1 MQQWDR
7 DTSGRL
13 NRISTQ
19 LDLASEVSVHTDTMD
34 PLPEEQHSQPGTPMN
49 PTAYRTMRD
58 HIHPPRVSAPSC
70 IIPPAEDVAV
80 RPYLVPL
87 LPTYHGMENENPY
100 SHIRDFEEVCTTFK
114 EGMMDMDLLK
124 LKAFPLTLKDKAKI
138 WLNSLRP
145 RTIRN
150 WAELQAEFLKKFFS
164 THKTNNLKRQIYTF
178 AAHDGERFYQC
189 WEIFM
194 ETISA
199 CPHHGFDTWMLVN
212 HFYDG
217 MSPPMK
223 QLLETMCGG
232 NFLSKHPDQAI
243 DFLNY
248 VAETSKAWDEPRP
261 REIEGSRHSSYKGES
276 IHTLSEDTLMR
287 EKLIILTRRLDEME
301 MKNQHNMHSVNEL
314 SESQPSCYNYQ
325 SNGHYGENSQENVQ
339 ILNQARPPMNAPFGN
354 SYSHNWTNYPT
365 IPGKPKPPA
374 YIPSAEK
381 HQFSSP
387 STAQQMPPLS
397 SPVEQ
402 AILNLCK
409 VVGTFVEEQKV
420 LNVQTT
426 QKIEAVESSLSRK
439 LDNMH
444 SEISKLSNQQL
455 QSSEI
460 GKAPFQGQQYQKLV
474 NEISLIEAPNARTDE
489 VKAVVTLRS
498 GKELKLAVPKLVNSA
513 PVVADPL
520 QEEQLVGKEELKIRI
535 PPPFPQV
542 LRKKKNHV
550 NQTEML
556 EVLRQVKVNIP
567 LLDMIKQVPTYAKFL
582 KDLCTVKKSLNVN
595 KKAFLTEQVSAI
607 IESKTPVKY
616 KDPGCPTISVN
627 IGGISVEKA
636 LLDLGA
642 SVNLLPYSMY
652 KQLGLS
658 ELKPTSITL
667 SLADRSIKIPKG
679 TIEDVLIQVDRFY
692 YPVDFV
698 VLYTEPVAVGPNHVP
713 IILGRPFLATSNA
726 IINCRNGVMQ
736 LTFGNMTL
744 ELNIFHL
751 GKRHM
756 HSEEGDFEEIYI
768 LDTILEE
775 QANQQQV
782 QDILTSELSKCLV
795 EQHEHQ
801 EVSLM

>member
-1 MQQWDR
+1 
-7 DTSGRL
+7 
-13 NRISTQ
+13 
-19 LDLASEVSVHTDTMD
+19 
-34 PLPEEQHSQPGTPMN
+34 
-49 PTAYRTMRD
+49 
-58 HIHPPRVSAPSC
+58 
-70 IIPPAEDVAV
+70 
-80 RPYLVPL
+80 
-87 LPTYHGMENENPY
+87 
-100 SHIRDFEEVCTTFK
+100 
-114 EGMMDMDLLK
+114 
-124 LKAFPLTLKDKAKI
+124 
-138 WLNSLRP
+138 
-145 RTIRN
+145 
-150 WAELQAEFLKKFFS
+150 
-164 THKTNNLKRQIYTF
+164 
-178 AAHDGERFYQC
+178 
-189 WEIFM
+189 
-194 ETISA
+194 
-199 CPHHGFDTWMLVN
+199 
-212 HFYDG
+212 
-217 MSPPMK
+217 
-223 QLLETMCGG
+223 
-232 NFLSKHPDQAI
+232 
-243 DFLNY
+243 
-248 VAETSKAWDEPRP
+248 
-261 REIEGSRHSSYKGES
+261 
-276 IHTLSEDTLMR
+276 
-287 EKLIILTRRLDEME
+287 
-301 MKNQHNMHSVNEL
+301 
-314 SESQPSCYNYQ
+314 
-325 SNGHYGENSQENVQ
+325 
-339 ILNQARPPMNAPFGN
+339 
-354 SYSHNWTNYPT
+354 
-365 IPGKPKPPA
+365 
-374 YIPSAEK
+374 
-381 HQFSSP
+381 
-387 STAQQMPPLS
+387 MPPLS

-402 AILNLCK
+402 AILNLSK

-420 LNVQTT
+420 LNVQTS
-426 QKIEAVESSLSRK
+426 QKIEAVEISLSRK

-474 NEISLIEAPNARTDE
+474 NEIGLTEAPNARIDE

-498 GKELKLAVPKLVNSA
+498 GKELKPAVPELVNSA

-520 QEEQLVGKEELKIRI
+520 KEEQSMGKEEVKIRI
-535 PPPFPQV
+535 PPPFSQL

-607 IESKTPVKY
+607 IENKTPVKY

-652 KQLGLS
+652 KRLGLG

-698 VLYTEPVAVGPNHVP
+698 VLDTEPVAVGPNHVP
-713 IILGRPFLATSNA
+713 IILGRSFLATSNA
-726 IINCRNGVMQ
+726 IINCRNGIMQ

-756 HSEEGDFEEIYI
+756 HLEGDDFEEVCI
-768 LDTILEE
+768 LETILEE
-775 QANQQQV
+775 QA
-782 QDILTSELSKCLV
+782 K
-795 EQHEHQ
+795 EQ
-801 EVSLM
+801 

>member
-19 LDLASEVSVHTDTMD
+19 LDLASEVSVQTDTMD
-34 PLPEEQHSQPGTPMN
+34 PIPKEQQSQPGTPMN
-49 PTAYRTMRD
+49 PNAYRTMRD

-70 IIPPAEDVAV
+70 IIPPADDVAV
-80 RPYLVPL
+80 RPYSVPL
-87 LPTYHGMENENPY
+87 LPTYHGVENENPY
-100 SHIRDFEEVCTTFK
+100 THLRDFEEVCTTFK

-164 THKTNNLKRQIYTF
+164 AHKTNNLKRQIYTF
-178 AAHDGERFYQC
+178 AAHDGEKFYQC
-189 WEIFM
+189 WERFM
-194 ETISA
+194 ETSSA

-223 QLLETMCGG
+223 QLVETMCGG
-232 NFLSKHPDQAI
+232 NFLSKHPDEAI

-248 VAETSKAWDEPRP
+248 IAETSKAWDEPRP
-261 REIEGSRHSSYKGES
+261 REDEGQRHPSYQGET
-276 IHTLSEDTLMR
+276 IHTISEDTLMR
-287 EKLIILTRRLDEME
+287 EKLTILTRRLDEME
-301 MKNQHNMHSVNEL
+301 MKNQHNIYSVSEL
-314 SESQPSCYNYQ
+314 SASQPSCYNHQ
-325 SNGHYGENSQENVQ
+325 SHGHHRTNCQENVQ
-339 ILNQARPPMNAPFGN
+339 ILNQGRPPMNVPFGN
-354 SYSHNWTNYPT
+354 AYIQNWKNHSNL
-365 IPGKPKPPA
+365 PGKP
-374 YIPSAEK
+374 YIPPTDQQ
-381 HQFSSP
+381 QFTPTS
-387 STAQQMPPLS
+387 QQQQPLPL

-402 AILNLCK
+402 AILNLSK
-409 VVGTFVEEQKV
+409 VVGTIVEEQKV
-420 LNVQTT
+420 LNIQTN
-426 QKIEAVESSLSRK
+426 QRIDGK

-444 SEISKLSNQQL
+444 SEISKLSNQLL
-455 QSSEI
+455 QSSE
-460 GKAPFQGQQYQKLV
+460 KEKVPFQKQQYQNRV
-474 NEISLIEAPNARTDE
+474 NEIGLTEDTTTRTDE

-498 GKELKLAVPKLVNSA
+498 GRELKTAVPELVKPA
-513 PVVADPL
+513 PVEAEPL
-520 QEEQLVGKEELKIRI
+520 QEEQSVVKEEVKIQI
-535 PPPFPQV
+535 PPPFPQA
-542 LRKKKNHV
+542 LRKKNNHV

-567 LLDMIKQVPTYAKFL
+567 FLDMIKQVPTYAKFL
-582 KDLCTVKKSLNVN
+582 KDLCTVKRSLNVN

-607 IESKTPVKY
+607 IGNKTPVKY

-627 IGGISVEKA
+627 IRGTSMEKA

-642 SVNLLPYSMY
+642 SVNLIPYSMY
-652 KQLGLS
+652 KRLGLG

-679 TIEDVLIQVDRFY
+679 TIEDVLIQVDKFY

-698 VLYTEPVAVGPNHVP
+698 VLDTEPVAVGPNHVP

-751 GKRHM
+751 GKRHR
-756 HSEEGDFEEIYI
+756 HSEGGDFEEVCI
-768 LDTILEE
+768 LDAILEE

-782 QDILTSELSKCLV
+782 QDILTSELSECLE
-795 EQHEHQ
+795 EQHEPQ
-801 EVSLM
+801 EVSFMQGY